1 MELRQ
6 YWNVIWRRRWLVLAI
21 ILVAAIVSGYL
32 FLTTKRTYETQVR
45 FITRQ
50 EPTPDNPN
58 APGVTGS
65 GPDMIFTFNR
75 YYNWFGSEFLV
86 DDYTQITASDA
97 FASSVLATMKEPFF
111 ADKEMEDL
119 NNQIKE
125 ATKPGDP
132 PPTLHGKPDVNQLE
146 DNISK
151 LTAQD
156 IKSGIASDRR
166 HRELRLIITAKDDKV
181 AKAIADASGIVLAD
195 ASMKPIQG
203 TMVDDKGV
211 FTQIDRVGPA
221 NTTSNRGKEILNAI
235 VRVIMGLAAAIAL
248 VFLLEYLDNSVR
260 DERDANRILDLPVLG
275 SIPKT

>member
-6 YWNVIWRRRWLVLAI
+6 YWNVIWRRRWLVLVI
-21 ILVAAIVSGYL
+21 LLVAAALSGFLY
-32 FLTTKRTYETQVR
+32 LTTARTFETQVR

-50 EPTPDNPN
+50 DPTPDNTN
-58 APGVTGS
+58 APGVYGS
-65 GPDMIFTFNR
+65 GTDMIFTFNR

-111 ADKEMEDL
+111 AEKEMEDL
-119 NNQIKE
+119 NNQVKE

-132 PPTLHGKPDVNQLE
+132 PPQLHGTPDVKQLE

-156 IKSGIASDRR
+156 IKSGIESDRR
-166 HRELRLIITAKDDKV
+166 HRELRLIITAKNDIV

-221 NTTSNRGKEILNAI
+221 NTSNNRSKEILNA
-235 VRVIMGLAAAIAL
+235 VLRVLIALAAAIAL

-260 DERDANRILDLPVLG
+260 DERDATRILDLPVLG
-275 SIPKT
+275 AIPKA

>member
-1 MELRQ
+1 M
-6 YWNVIWRRRWLVLAI
+6 LAI
-21 ILVAAIVSGYL
+21 ILIAAILSGYL

-97 FASSVLATMKEPFF
+97 FAQSVLATMKEPFF
-111 ADKEMEDL
+111 ANKVMEDL

-125 ATKPGDP
+125 ASEANQQIPV
-132 PPTLHGKPDVNQLE
+132 LHGEPDVKQLE
-146 DNISK
+146 TKISK
-151 LTAQD
+151 LKVDD
-156 IKSGIASDRR
+156 IKEGIESDRR
-166 HRELRLIITAKDDKV
+166 HRELRLIVTATDPDL
-181 AKAIADASGIVLAD
+181 AKSIADASGTVLAD

-203 TMVDDKGV
+203 AMVDDKGV

-221 NTTSNRGKEILNAI
+221 NTTSNRGKEFLNAV

-275 SIPKT
+275 SIPRS